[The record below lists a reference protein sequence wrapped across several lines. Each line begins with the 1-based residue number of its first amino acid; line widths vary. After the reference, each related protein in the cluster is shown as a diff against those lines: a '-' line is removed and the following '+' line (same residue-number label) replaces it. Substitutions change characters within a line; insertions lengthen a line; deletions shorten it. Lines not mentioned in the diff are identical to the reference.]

1 MNYGLASKPGV
12 GISDAAQIAKKYG
25 AKGAIVLL
33 ADDDGYFCG
42 FSWGVNKSWC
52 KRLGEQLDYLVD
64 KAIPQWEARN
74 GVVRLRYLLDKLDK
88 EEK

>member
-1 MNYGLASKPGV
+1 MNYDLTSKPGV

-25 AKGAIVLL
+25 AKGAIILL
-33 ADDDGYFCG
+33 TDDEGGERQFVG

-52 KRLGEQLDYLVD
+52 KRLGEQLDCIMDEMEECDRRRSDDAEY
-64 KAIPQWEARN
+64 
-74 GVVRLRYLLDKLDK
+74 VRSL